1 MSQILQI
8 ESLHLSEE
16 DNRLKIDL
24 LIYFSLGLLKMDL
37 LDETIHSYLTEVNHP
52 PITTVKTFLFSI
64 LPSLIFQTFL
74 VTEIANIQKSPAF
87 PRTEGERKSSFKGIW

>member
-16 DNRLKIDL
+16 DNRLKIEL

-52 PITTVKTFLFSI
+52 PITTVKIFFLLS
-64 LPSLIFQTFL
+64 
-74 VTEIANIQKSPAF
+74 F
-87 PRTEGERKSSFKGIW
+87 PRSYFRPFW